1 MSSWLR
7 AKAVPK
13 RKPIAIPAYH
23 DTASSPDIASIYL
36 EFMAAYAYS
45 QKMSETCNV
54 WDPSGI
60 INLTLKYNP
69 QIRLLKE
76 KPENSR
82 ALTLGEY
89 SNLTATMKFGDIKRF
104 ATNVFQYD
112 PEFNQTVI
120 KVLEKASIK
129 TVFDIGIHL
138 VSDLSGSSLPRYVEL
153 IKAFQKKTKKTTL
166 NIYAMAGSYDTLTA
180 FKSIA
185 DPTWKITS
193 LNKGADISGSLA
205 FLNMMAEV
213 QIMSILPALILDFTE
228 SVDRFIYMM
237 HRNMKGIDYFNEING
252 LEWSLI

>member
-13 RKPIAIPAYH
+13 RKPISVASYH
-23 DTASSPDIASIYL
+23 DTASSPDISSIYL

-45 QKMSETCNV
+45 QKMGETCNV

-69 QIRLLKE
+69 QIRILKE
-76 KPENSR
+76 KPEGSR

-89 SNLTATMKFGDIKRF
+89 SNITATMKFGDIKRF

-129 TVFDIGIHL
+129 SVFDIGIHL
-138 VSDLSGSSLPRYVEL
+138 VSDLSGSSLPRYVEI

-185 DPTWKITS
+185 DPSWKITS
-193 LNKGADISGSLA
+193 LNKGTEINNSLA

-213 QIMSILPALILDFTE
+213 QIMSILPALVLDFTE

-237 HRNMKGIDYFNEING
+237 HRNMKGIDHFTEING

>member
-1 MSSWLR
+1 
-7 AKAVPK
+7 
-13 RKPIAIPAYH
+13 
-23 DTASSPDIASIYL
+23 
-36 EFMAAYAYS
+36 MAAYAYS

>member
-13 RKPIAIPAYH
+13 QKPISIPTYH
-23 DTASSPDIASIYL
+23 DTAISADIPSIYL

-45 QKMSETCNV
+45 QKMGEICNV

-60 INLTLKYNP
+60 INVTIKYNP
-69 QIRLLKE
+69 QIRILKE
-76 KPENSR
+76 KPEDSR
-82 ALTLGEY
+82 ILTLGEY
-89 SNLTATMKFGDIKRF
+89 SNLTTTMKFGDIKRF

-112 PEFNQTVI
+112 PEFNQSVI

-129 TVFDIGIHL
+129 SIFDIGIHL
-138 VSDLSGSSLPRYVEL
+138 VSDLSGSSLPRYIDL
-153 IKAFQKKTKKTTL
+153 IKAFQKKAKKTTL

-180 FKSIA
+180 FKSMA
-185 DPTWKITS
+185 DPSWKITS
-193 LNKGADISGSLA
+193 LNKGTDVNNSLA

-213 QIMSILPALILDFTE
+213 QIMSILPALILDFKE

-237 HRNMKGIDYFNEING
+237 HRNMKGIDYFNEMNG

>member
-23 DTASSPDIASIYL
+23 DTTSSSDIPSIYL

-45 QKMSETCNV
+45 QKMNEVCNV

-60 INLTLKYNP
+60 INVTLKYNP
-69 QIRLLKE
+69 QVRVLKE
-76 KPENSR
+76 KPEDSR
-82 ALTLGEY
+82 ILTLGDY
-89 SNLTATMKFGDIKRF
+89 SNMTATMKFGDIKRF
-104 ATNVFQYD
+104 AINVFQYD
-112 PEFNQTVI
+112 AEFNQSVI

-153 IKAFQKKTKKTTL
+153 IKAFQKKTKKTAL

-180 FKSIA
+180 FKSMA

-193 LNKGADISGSLA
+193 LNKGADINGSLG

-237 HRNMKGIDYFNEING
+237 HRNMKGIDYFNEMNG

>member
-13 RKPIAIPAYH
+13 RMSISVPSYH
-23 DTASSPDIASIYL
+23 DTASSSDISSIYL

-45 QKMSETCNV
+45 QKMGETCNV

-69 QIRLLKE
+69 QIRILKE
-76 KPENSR
+76 KPEASR
-82 ALTLGEY
+82 VLTVGDY
-89 SNLTATMKFGDIKRF
+89 SNMTATMKFGDIKRF
-104 ATNVFQYD
+104 ATNIFQYD

-129 TVFDIGIHL
+129 SVFDIGIHL
-138 VSDLSGSSLPRYVEL
+138 VSDLSGSSLPRYIEI
-153 IKAFQKKTKKTTL
+153 IKGFQKKTKKTTL
-166 NIYAMAGSYDTLTA
+166 NIYAMAGSYDTLVA
-180 FKSIA
+180 FKSMA
-185 DPTWKITS
+185 DPSWKVTS
-193 LNKGADISGSLA
+193 LNKGTDINNSLA

-237 HRNMKGIDYFNEING
+237 HRNMKGIDYFTEVNG
-252 LEWSLI
+252 REWSLI